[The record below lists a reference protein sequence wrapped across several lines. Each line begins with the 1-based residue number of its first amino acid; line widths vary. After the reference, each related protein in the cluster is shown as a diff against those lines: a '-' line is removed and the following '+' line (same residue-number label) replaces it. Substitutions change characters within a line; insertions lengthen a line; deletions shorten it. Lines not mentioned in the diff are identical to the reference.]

1 MFKRQLNR
9 APWAIEKLQ
18 ETLLWEREEEQIKF
32 LRKEETD
39 RVFEEESCTF
49 SRIDLLYNLDSHST
63 KCRVIH
69 DFTGMVKGS
78 TLSLEIFLGEDGFDS
93 LSECVF
99 FLEWHNMARNLM
111 SPSTIHCRGSFICQ
125 SQQWINKEFF
135 QFLTLETRCNKH
147 PSP

>member
-93 LSECVF
+93 LSECGF
-99 FLEWHNMARNLM
+99 FRMAQY
-111 SPSTIHCRGSFICQ
+111 G
-125 SQQWINKEFF
+125 KEFDVSKYF
-135 QFLTLETRCNKH
+135 IYVNPNNGSIKNSFN
-147 PSP
+147 S